1 MKIKLSIHY
10 DLGSDEADLILGGEL
25 EGGLSIDY
33 ALSALVSYHRGKEVI
48 LYNFSPYFQLDN
60 RNRGYY
66 IQKTDDEIIITF
78 K

>member
-10 DLGSDEADLILGGEL
+10 DLGSDEGDLILGGEL

-33 ALSALVSYHRGKEVI
+33 ALNALISYHKGKEVV
-48 LYNFSPYFQLDN
+48 LFNFSPYFQLDN
-60 RNRGYY
+60 RYSGYH
-66 IQKTDDEIIITF
+66 IQTTINEIIIHF